1 MARAKKKAKV
11 VLPKDV
17 NDPLFLPNRTPSQPP
32 EGASLETKKFPK
44 GKVLF
49 REGDF
54 ADNAYIIKT
63 GAVTLSRRDRVGQDQ
78 AFLTLRTGEIVGEM
92 SLIVDIH
99 RTATAIIKDDCEA
112 IVINRDSFDYHL
124 DRLNPFILRI
134 LRLLVKR
141 LKDTT
146 DAYMDF

>member
-1 MARAKKKAKV
+1 LRA
-11 VLPKDV
+11 
-17 NDPLFLPNRTPSQPP
+17 PP
-32 EGASLETKKFPK
+32 PPRGESAALETKKFAK
-44 GKVLF
+44 GTVLF

-54 ADNAYIIKT
+54 ADNAYIVKT
-63 GAVTLSRRDRVGQDQ
+63 GSVALSRRNRSGQDQ

-92 SLIVDIH
+92 ALIVDIH
-99 RTATAIIKDDCEA
+99 RTATAVIKDDCEA
-112 IVINRDSFDYHL
+112 IVINRDNFNYHL

-146 DAYMDF
+146 DAYMEF

>member
-1 MARAKKKAKV
+1 MARAKKKAKIQR
-11 VLPKDV
+11 PKEV
-17 NDPLFLPNRTPSQPP
+17 KDPLFVPNRSPAPAP
-32 EGASLETKKFPK
+32 DGAALETKKFPK
-44 GKVLF
+44 GKILF

-63 GAVTLSRRDRVGQDQ
+63 GAVSLSRRNRVGQDQ
-78 AFLTLRTGEIVGEM
+78 PFLTLRTGEIVGEM
-92 SLIVDIH
+92 ALIVDIH
-99 RTATAIIKDDCEA
+99 RTATAVIKDECEA
-112 IVINRDSFDYHL
+112 IVINRDNFNYHL

-146 DAYMDF
+146 DAYMDY